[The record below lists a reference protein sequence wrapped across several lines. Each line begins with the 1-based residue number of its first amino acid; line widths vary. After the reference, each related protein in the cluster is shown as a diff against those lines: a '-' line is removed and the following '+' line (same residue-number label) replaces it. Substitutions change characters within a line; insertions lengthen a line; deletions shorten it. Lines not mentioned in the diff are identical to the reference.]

1 MLSKIRKFSSSIFA
15 KIFLIIVAIPFIF
28 WGMGDVFTTGNK
40 NTIAKIGK
48 DKISTQEFIN
58 FVQSNELTKN
68 EINEEIIQSLLY
80 SFIGQKLIE
89 KEIENYG
96 INLSDKSLSLII
108 KNNKNF
114 TKNNNFSRTEYEKFL
129 LNNNVNAKIYETYIS
144 NENLR
149 KQLFDLIGGG
159 VLPTNFMVN
168 NLYDKIYQER
178 NIDLINLNDVYKKN
192 LKISDDE
199 INNHYNKNKND
210 FNYIYKTINYIKLN
224 PKNVIGKDEFNDLYF
239 EKIDEID
246 DAIVQGENIN
256 NIKEK
261 YNLTSLKTESFNEK
275 GEDLKSS
282 NSDETY
288 RKLIKKFSIINDSEP
303 TILSEFEN
311 DYYIVELIKTE
322 NIQKDL
328 TDISVKK
335 KIINN
340 LENIKKR
347 KKISKMIAD
356 INSNNFLKND
366 FYTFSKKENASIKN
380 INLKNL
386 NDESNLKLDLVNQ
399 IYEAPTNKVIIIS
412 DLFLIDVF
420 LVYIKEVK
428 NKKISTDNKDYEKYF
443 NLSKTEFVSNLY
455 KSYDIYLKD
464 KYEID
469 INFKVLDQIDNFFR

>member
-28 WGMGDVFTTGNK
+28 WGMGDVFSTGNK

-356 INSNNFLKND
+356 INSNNFLTND

>member
-28 WGMGDVFTTGNK
+28 WGMGDVFSTGNK

-322 NIQKDL
+322 SIQKDL

-335 KIINN
+335 KIISN

>member
-28 WGMGDVFTTGNK
+28 WGMGDVFSTGNK

-322 NIQKDL
+322 SIQKDL

-335 KIINN
+335 KIIDN

>member
-28 WGMGDVFTTGNK
+28 WGMGDVFSTGNK

-114 TKNNNFSRTEYEKFL
+114 TKNSNFSRTEYEKFL

-322 NIQKDL
+322 SIQKDL

-335 KIINN
+335 KIIDN

>member
-28 WGMGDVFTTGNK
+28 WGMGDVFSTGNK

-210 FNYIYKTINYIKLN
+210 FNYIYKTINYIKLH

-322 NIQKDL
+322 SIQKDL

>member
-114 TKNNNFSRTEYEKFL
+114 KKNNNFSRTEYEKFL

-282 NSDETY
+282 NSDEIY
-288 RKLIKKFSIINDSEP
+288 RKLIKNFSIINDSEP

>member
-28 WGMGDVFTTGNK
+28 WGMGDVFSTGNK

-356 INSNNFLKND
+356 INSNNFLKKD

>member
-28 WGMGDVFTTGNK
+28 WGMGDVFSTGNK

-282 NSDETY
+282 NSDEIY
-288 RKLIKKFSIINDSEP
+288 RKLIKNFSIINDSEP

-322 NIQKDL
+322 SIQKDL

-335 KIINN
+335 KIISN

-356 INSNNFLKND
+356 INSNNFLKKD

>member
-322 NIQKDL
+322 SIQKDL

>member
-1 MLSKIRKFSSSIFA
+1 MR
-15 KIFLIIVAIPFIF
+15 V
-28 WGMGDVFTTGNK
+28 
-40 NTIAKIGK
+40 
-48 DKISTQEFIN
+48 
-58 FVQSNELTKN
+58 
-68 EINEEIIQSLLY
+68 
-80 SFIGQKLIE
+80 
-89 KEIENYG
+89 
-96 INLSDKSLSLII
+96 
-108 KNNKNF
+108 
-114 TKNNNFSRTEYEKFL
+114 
-129 LNNNVNAKIYETYIS
+129 
-144 NENLR
+144 

-282 NSDETY
+282 NSDEIY
-288 RKLIKKFSIINDSEP
+288 RKLIKNFSIINDSEP

-322 NIQKDL
+322 SIQKDL

>member
-28 WGMGDVFTTGNK
+28 WGMGDVFSTGNK

-282 NSDETY
+282 NSDKTY
-288 RKLIKKFSIINDSEP
+288 RKLIKNFSIINDSEP

-322 NIQKDL
+322 SIQKDL

-335 KIINN
+335 KIISN

-356 INSNNFLKND
+356 INSNNFLKKD

>member
-28 WGMGDVFTTGNK
+28 WGMGDVFSTGNK

>member
-28 WGMGDVFTTGNK
+28 WGMGDVFSTGNK

-322 NIQKDL
+322 SIQKDL

-335 KIINN
+335 KIISN

-356 INSNNFLKND
+356 INSNNFLKKD

>member
-28 WGMGDVFTTGNK
+28 WGMGDVFSTGNK

-288 RKLIKKFSIINDSEP
+288 RKLIKKFSIINDS
-303 TILSEFEN
+303 
-311 DYYIVELIKTE
+311 
-322 NIQKDL
+322 
-328 TDISVKK
+328 
-335 KIINN
+335 
-340 LENIKKR
+340 
-347 KKISKMIAD
+347 
-356 INSNNFLKND
+356 
-366 FYTFSKKENASIKN
+366 
-380 INLKNL
+380 
-386 NDESNLKLDLVNQ
+386 
-399 IYEAPTNKVIIIS
+399 
-412 DLFLIDVF
+412 
-420 LVYIKEVK
+420 
-428 NKKISTDNKDYEKYF
+428 
-443 NLSKTEFVSNLY
+443 
-455 KSYDIYLKD
+455 
-464 KYEID
+464 
-469 INFKVLDQIDNFFR
+469 

>member
-28 WGMGDVFTTGNK
+28 WGMGDVFSTGNK

-282 NSDETY
+282 NSDKTY
-288 RKLIKKFSIINDSEP
+288 RKLIKNFSIINDSEP

-335 KIINN
+335 KIISN

-356 INSNNFLKND
+356 INSNNFLKKD

>member
-28 WGMGDVFTTGNK
+28 WGMGDVFSTGNK

-114 TKNNNFSRTEYEKFL
+114 TKNSNFSRTEYEKFL

>member
-28 WGMGDVFTTGNK
+28 WGMGDVFSTGNK

-282 NSDETY
+282 NSDEIY
-288 RKLIKKFSIINDSEP
+288 RKLIKNFSIINDSEP

-322 NIQKDL
+322 SIQKDL

-335 KIINN
+335 KIISN

-356 INSNNFLKND
+356 INSNNFLKKD

-386 NDESNLKLDLVNQ
+386 ND
-399 IYEAPTNKVIIIS
+399 
-412 DLFLIDVF
+412 
-420 LVYIKEVK
+420 
-428 NKKISTDNKDYEKYF
+428 
-443 NLSKTEFVSNLY
+443 
-455 KSYDIYLKD
+455 
-464 KYEID
+464 
-469 INFKVLDQIDNFFR
+469 

>member
-28 WGMGDVFTTGNK
+28 WGMGEVFSTGNK

-322 NIQKDL
+322 SIQKDL

>member
-28 WGMGDVFTTGNK
+28 WGMGDVFSTGNK

-335 KIINN
+335 KIISN

-356 INSNNFLKND
+356 INSNNFLTND

>member
-210 FNYIYKTINYIKLN
+210 FNYIYKNINYIKLN